1 MKIESMVAPTNP
13 QINNAKAEVAM
24 SPRERAIA
32 ALMRP
37 NTPAQAAAQSSQAQE
52 TPVSNPSQIS
62 PEEMGAIRS
71 SSKPTQSAE
80 KSGQDYNNE
89 APASEVSAESK
100 TSSEPLSAQYAILAR
115 KEKALRQK
123 EQQLKAREA
132 ALTAPPKAP
141 EVGQQEPK
149 VDLSKFVDKDRLVKD
164 PFTVLNELGL
174 SYDQLTELA
183 LNAPRAEELQ
193 MMNEIRSLKEELKA
207 LRGETEST
215 KKSFEETQ
223 KQQYDQAITQIR
235 NEAKQLVKLDPQ
247 FETIK
252 ATGSINEVVEL
263 IERTFNE
270 DGILLTVEEA
280 AQQVESYLVD
290 EAIKLAKLAKIQQK
304 IAPKPQAPVT
314 QKATSQSEQPQ
325 LKTLT
330 NSVSSSRKL
339 NARERAILA
348 MEGKLK

>member
-1 MKIESMVAPTNP
+1 MKIETVNSPSNP

-37 NTPAQAAAQSSQAQE
+37 NTPEQASAQSTAQAQQ
-52 TPVSNPSQIS
+52 TPVSNPSQVS
-62 PEEMGAIRS
+62 AEELTAIRS
-71 SSKPTQSAE
+71 PSSP
-80 KSGQDYNNE
+80 KSSESKGQDYTSE
-89 APASEVSAESK
+89 TPASEVSGESK

-115 KEKALRQK
+115 KEKALRQR
-123 EQQLKAREA
+123 EQQLKAKEA
-132 ALTAPPKAP
+132 ALTAQKAP
-141 EVGQQEPK
+141 EAVKSPEI
-149 VDLSKFVDKDRLVKD
+149 DLNKFVDRDRLVKD

-174 SYDQLTELA
+174 TYDQLTELA

-193 MMNEIRSLKEELKA
+193 MQNEIRTLKEELKA
-207 LRGETEST
+207 LKGETENT
-215 KKSFEETQ
+215 KKSFEESQ

-235 NEAKQLVKLDPQ
+235 NEATQLVKLDPQ
-247 FETIK
+247 FETVK
-252 ATGSINEVVEL
+252 ATGSVNEVVEL

-304 IAPKPQAPVT
+304 LRPQSQAEAPKQAT
-314 QKATSQSEQPQ
+314 GSQEKSQ

-339 NARERAILA
+339 SARERAILA
-348 MEGKLK
+348 MEGKLKQS